1 VALAVWFALTALVPP
16 AFTAPVEVVPATPDV
31 ACPDQVAVEKALLAQ
46 IGNGAPARG
55 WRLTYRSTDHTAAGI
70 RVRRGAL
77 RLDLADDRGKSRLQ
91 RQLRVEGGDCRAR
104 AEAIALIVYRFFT
117 ELGGTGSESFALSP
131 PPVRALPSSPP
142 PASPPPPIP
151 PTRASPPPPATPPP
165 VTTSAR
171 ASPPSPPAPPARLR
185 LSLEA
190 GGGLWTRRPGTATS
204 VFGLRLARRNI
215 EAAFSVLAPRAPAA
229 QRPADGGEV
238 EVSALGMAI
247 SLGLV
252 WEGAR
257 LRLHGGPMSIV
268 SRESARSRGIAIPAE
283 NAGTTAALGLAAGA
297 SWDLRGGFRLGFEAG
312 LGHAVL
318 GNRFVVGGWGRV
330 LPPPPWQGVVLAR
343 LGYTFSP

>member
-1 VALAVWFALTALVPP
+1 VALSVWFALTALASP
-16 AFTAPVEVVPATPDV
+16 AFTAPVEVVPATPGV

-46 IGNGAPARG
+46 VGNGAPVRG
-55 WRLTYRSTDHTAAGI
+55 WRLIYRSTDDTAAGM
-70 RVRRGAL
+70 RGRGGAL
-77 RLDLADDRGKSRLQ
+77 RLELADDRGQSRLQ

-104 AEAIALIVYRFFT
+104 AEAIALIVYRFFAQ
-117 ELGGTGSESFALSP
+117 LGGTGSESLALSP
-131 PPVRALPSSPP
+131 PPVQALASSPAP
-142 PASPPPPIP
+142 
-151 PTRASPPPPATPPP
+151 ASPPPPATPPR

-171 ASPPSPPAPPARLR
+171 ASPPSPPARLR

-190 GGGLWTRRPGTATS
+190 GGGMWTRRPGTATS
-204 VFGLRLARRNI
+204 VLGLRVARRNV

-229 QRPADGGEV
+229 ERPADGGEV

-268 SRESARSRGIAIPAE
+268 SRESARTRGIASPAE

-297 SWDLRGGFRLGFEAG
+297 SWGLWGGLGVGLEAG
-312 LGHAVL
+312 LGHAVF